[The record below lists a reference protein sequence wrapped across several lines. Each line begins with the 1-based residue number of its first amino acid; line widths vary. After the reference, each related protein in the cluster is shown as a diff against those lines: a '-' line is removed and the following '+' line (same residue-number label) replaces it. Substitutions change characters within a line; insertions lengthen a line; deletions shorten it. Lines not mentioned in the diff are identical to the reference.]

1 MFKLVVFFVCVFSAL
16 SQELDKT
23 AAEGRTVKQEAG
35 IFQDDEEGGM
45 FIKGDEEVNEVEM
58 PEGSNEGKC
67 DVVLDLE
74 LLLIFPSGTKI
85 SQLDLPN

>member
-35 IFQDDEEGGM
+35 IFQKDEEGGM

-58 PEGSNEGKC
+58 PEGSNEGN
-67 DVVLDLE
+67 
-74 LLLIFPSGTKI
+74 GTSK
-85 SQLDLPN
+85 NRARRYTYR